1 METPV
6 DLLGYLASHKIEP
19 RMIVIEYNGEIIK
32 RDRWEGITLQ
42 DGDKLE
48 IVHMVAG
55 AKVRASFEI
64 HISHTKSRVYDV

>member
-6 DLLGYLASHKIEP
+6 DLLGYLASHKIES

-55 AKVRASFEI
+55 GAGPRSQ
-64 HISHTKSRVYDV
+64 

>member
-19 RMIVIEYNGEIIK
+19 RMIVIEYNGEIK

-48 IVHMVAG
+48 IVPWWRG
-55 AKVRASFEI
+55 AKRQIMLGNRIRAWKI
-64 HISHTKSRVYDV
+64 MNYDL

>member
-55 AKVRASFEI
+55 GAGPRAQ
-64 HISHTKSRVYDV
+64 

>member
-6 DLLGYLASHKIEP
+6 DLLGYLALHKIEP

-55 AKVRASFEI
+55 GAGPRSQ
-64 HISHTKSRVYDV
+64 